1 MSTKTVILDIDFNVK
16 QTANV
21 TKAAS
26 ELAKLEKAV
35 EDATEGTLE
44 YVEATRRLEAAQK
57 QASAEQGKFGKS
69 IQNTEKTAGSFTKTI
84 NGAAKSLAAFLA
96 IGSGI
101 ELLRGAVN
109 TIIDFDK
116 SLASLSAITGATGGD
131 LDFYAEQARE
141 IGRSSTLGANEA
153 VEAFKLIGSAAPQ
166 LLQNSESLASV
177 TKEAVTLA
185 EASGITLPEAAAT
198 LGNALNAFNLPAE
211 DASRI
216 INTFA
221 AASQQGAREIPF
233 VTQAIEKFGGTA
245 AAAGIG
251 VEESV
256 AAIELLGKTS
266 SDASGIGTN
275 LRNVIV
281 ILRQEAAKQGRE
293 FKGLSGELEQYGDK
307 LDDVNFLAEIFGRE
321 NLQAASN
328 LIAGR
333 NELVNFTESITGTE
347 TAYEQAATN
356 TATLDAEIKRLGNT
370 FTDVVLGFRE
380 STGGFS
386 TAVRFLRENLG
397 TIIRVVGVLVTG
409 FVGYRAALLATTAA
423 TAVAR
428 TATTAYTVT
437 KALFTG
443 GVRAASVA
451 LQGFN
456 TAIRAN
462 PIGLIVGGLTA
473 AAAAFFAFRGEAED
487 ATKAQKEFNQS
498 QLEAERI
505 RKNISSIQQQ
515 IAILPD
521 LDQDAL
527 DSLRQ
532 RIQSELSSAEAIN
545 IQVQAFDQ
553 SVEEPI
559 ELLKERIRAAQRE
572 FDQLPIG
579 DQSVIAARE
588 INRLQAQLENLVK
601 TRDEIRGENIGV
613 AIGGEESAAQIDQL
627 RQSLE
632 LVDARIGELKKRG
645 GIKPDDY
652 IQPGTIRALEEQVK
666 RLRKAIVEDLRIDSK
681 DFEPT
686 VKAYNAAV
694 DELADANKRLSPE
707 DSPVEGSIEALSAR
721 ANELSERVRG
731 LRVDS
736 EEFAGTVTDLID
748 AQLEL
753 QKAQAL
759 LTPVDRSAQR
769 AAEIQEEQRHQL
781 ALLGITEASEEE
793 KLQLQLQY
801 AQDRLT
807 ALQKDNKAEI
817 VEFDKAANAIV
828 ELETQLAAVR
838 SDIANK
844 AAEEARQRQQ
854 EELEGIAQVLN
865 QSFTSLNTLVGLQQ
879 QSNQQLLSL
888 QQERVNQAVAIADQ
902 GNAALLKAEQDRLNE
917 LNRKREQFVRAQQ
930 VLAAAQL
937 ISESSLAIARAA
949 AEGGVAAPFTI
960 AATLIALTAGLA
972 QARAV
977 AQASAAGFK
986 KGGYTGDGG
995 ASDEAGVVH
1004 KGEFVIDKPTTQ
1016 ALGLRNKSMLDF
1028 KREFMGRKELPKS
1041 LFKSAAGVEL
1051 SERAAAQIVK
1061 AIESKPVP
1069 SFSFSEDGIFTA
1081 SERTRKRSEKAK
1093 RLAR

>member
-1 MSTKTVILDIDFNVK
+1 
-16 QTANV
+16 
-21 TKAAS
+21 
-26 ELAKLEKAV
+26 
-35 EDATEGTLE
+35 
-44 YVEATRRLEAAQK
+44 
-57 QASAEQGKFGKS
+57 
-69 IQNTEKTAGSFTKTI
+69 
-84 NGAAKSLAAFLA
+84 LAAFLA

-166 LLQNSESLASV
+166 LLANSDALASV

-307 LDDVNFLAEIFGRE
+307 LDDVNFLAETFGRE
-321 NLQAASN
+321 NLQAAAN

-423 TAVAR
+423 TAIAR

-443 GVRAASVA
+443 GLKAATAAV
-451 LQGFN
+451 QGFN
-456 TAIRAN
+456 NSIRAN
-462 PIGLIVGGLTA
+462 PVGLIVSGLLA
-473 AAAAFFAFRGEAED
+473 ATAAFFAFRKEADEATESQSAFNEAVNAQNSLLSRTQSLERKIRIIPELGAGELESL
-487 ATKAQKEFNQS
+487 EGELQS
-498 QLEAERI
+498 QLRQLSDQKVEIEAT
-505 RKNISSIQQQ
+505 ISGRREDFQAQ
-515 IAILPD
+515 INTLNK
-521 LDQDAL
+521 QL
-527 DSLRQ
+527 DSIDSSRFDRFGNVQFLSPETIQANLERSGQLR
-532 RIQSELSSAEAIN
+532 AE
-545 IQVQAFDQ
+545 
-553 SVEEPI
+553 I
-559 ELLKERIRAAQRE
+559 E
-572 FDQLPIG
+572 
-579 DQSVIAARE
+579 
-588 INRLQAQLENLVK
+588 RLQALIQQTEQAAFRQFGTTAEATAEQLALLSPGLDAV
-601 TRDEIRGENIGV
+601 RDRLKQLQDQNKSTDGV
-613 AIGGEESAAQIDQL
+613 RS
-627 RQSLE
+627 
-632 LVDARIGELKKRG
+632 
-645 GIKPDDY
+645 
-652 IQPGTIRALEEQVK
+652 GTIAALEEQVK

-694 DELADANKRLSPE
+694 DELAAANKRLSPE

-736 EEFAGTVTDLID
+736 EEFANTLTDLID

-854 EELEGIAQVLN
+854 EELEGISQVLN

-1041 LFKSAAGVEL
+1041 LFKSSGGVEL